1 MDETKEIDLLRLG
14 TALLK
19 KIWLIF
25 LCAVIVAVAVYAYS
39 KKVIT
44 PQYRTNISIYVNNT
58 NASQILGISSSDL
71 ATSQRLVDTYIDVLK
86 SDLVLDQVAQKLE
99 LNISATKLRSMI
111 LAESPKG
118 TEVLMVY
125 VSNPDRY
132 LAAKVANA
140 IADVAPDAIAEIV
153 VGSSA
158 KVIDRAKVP
167 NTPFSPS
174 NVKNAFIGAVIG
186 AGIAIAGVCL
196 YVLLDVRIK
205 SAEDLA
211 RISEAPVLGVI
222 PDFNQSKSGHSYAK
236 SSTDVVD

>member
-1 MDETKEIDLLRLG
+1 MEGTKEIDLLRLG
-14 TALLK
+14 IALLK
-19 KIWLIF
+19 KVWLIF
-25 LCAVIVAVAVYAYS
+25 LCAAVVAVAVYAYS
-39 KKVIT
+39 KNVIT

-58 NASQILGISSSDL
+58 NTNQILGISSSDL

-99 LNISATKLRSMI
+99 LNISAAALRSMI

-167 NTPFSPS
+167 NVPYSPS
-174 NVKNAFIGAVIG
+174 NVKNAAVGGLLG
-186 AGIAIAGVCL
+186 AGIAIAAICL
-196 YVLLDVRIK
+196 QVMLDVRVK
-205 SAEDLA
+205 SEEDLA
-211 RISEAPVLGVI
+211 RICNAPVLGVI
-222 PDFNQSKSGHSYAK
+222 PDFNQSKSSHSYTK
-236 SSTDVVD
+236 SGTDEEE